1 MQSTATAAQT
11 YFQFVTMAI
20 EPHASSDSTRFAKP
34 AFKPIRLKFKTACC
48 RRRRACVRRGRVCA
62 PCANAASPR
71 SVLLDASDRVHSRRA
86 RRRTPKIT
94 QKIPAEPIVAP
105 KKTYYA
111 SFSKENCATDGS
123 HRAPLFAA
131 MLDRPVSPLSNFL
144 NSEHSHAILK
154 IVFVQ
159 PPREHLPAAR
169 GTGVQRRRG
178 PRARHRHRD
187 SGRQR
192 RDLVIGLTLNQLIA
206 WRLNRSILR

>member
-1 MQSTATAAQT
+1 MQPAATAAQT

-34 AFKPIRLKFKTACC
+34 VFKPIRLTFKTACC

-105 KKTYYA
+105 KKNVVCEFFKRKLCHGRIA
-111 SFSKENCATDGS
+111 SSAFVRRHVGSPGESTFQFFEFGTLARHFANRLCSTSSRTSVGGARDGGAAPLARVHATAIGVRDGS
-123 HRAPLFAA
+123 AG
-131 MLDRPVSPLSNFL
+131 
-144 NSEHSHAILK
+144 I
-154 IVFVQ
+154 
-159 PPREHLPAAR
+159 
-169 GTGVQRRRG
+169 
-178 PRARHRHRD
+178 
-187 SGRQR
+187 
-192 RDLVIGLTLNQLIA
+192 
-206 WRLNRSILR
+206 